1 MKGGQGTEG
10 KGRKKGERKEEQGRE
25 REGKEDLMNVGR
37 LWACSI
43 SLFISEKTASVIF
56 LQTKSKIVTLRA
68 VKAHLHHTQTHLRQ

>member
-10 KGRKKGERKEEQGRE
+10 RGRKKGERKEEQGRE

-43 SLFISEKTASVIF
+43 SRKRLPV
-56 LQTKSKIVTLRA
+56 
-68 VKAHLHHTQTHLRQ
+68 